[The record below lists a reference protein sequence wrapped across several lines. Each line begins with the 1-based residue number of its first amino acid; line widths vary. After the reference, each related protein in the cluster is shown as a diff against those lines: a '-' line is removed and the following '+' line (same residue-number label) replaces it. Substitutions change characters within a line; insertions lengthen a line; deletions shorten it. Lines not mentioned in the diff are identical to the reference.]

1 MQINIT
7 KKKKKKSSKD
17 PVIRATLKLMIKF
30 TSILLV
36 MAFVFTFI
44 FGIYRVN
51 DTSMVPNVNAG
62 DMVLYYRLDKKFI
75 VGDTVV
81 YEYNGKKSLGRIVAI
96 SGDEVDIDERGFK
109 VNNSNQYE
117 PKIYKETLPFTE
129 GIKFPLK
136 LKEDEV
142 FILADN
148 RENAVDSRLFGAVE
162 AKKISGKIFTL
173 IRRRGI

>member
-51 DTSMVPNVNAG
+51 DTSMVPNINAG
-62 DMVLYYRLDKKFI
+62 DMVFYYRLDKKFI

-148 RENAVDSRLFGAVE
+148 RENAVDSRLFGAVK
-162 AKKISGKIFTL
+162 AKEISGKIFTL

>member
-51 DTSMVPNVNAG
+51 DTSMVPNINAG

-75 VGDTVV
+75 VGDTIV

-129 GIKFPLK
+129 GITFPLK

>member
-1 MQINIT
+1 MQIDIS

-75 VGDTVV
+75 VGDTIV

-148 RENAVDSRLFGAVE
+148 RENAVDSRLFGAVKV
-162 AKKISGKIFTL
+162 KKISGKIFTL

>member
-148 RENAVDSRLFGAVE
+148 RENAVDSRLFGAVK
-162 AKKISGKIFTL
+162 AKEISGKIFTL

>member
-1 MQINIT
+1 MQINIS

-36 MAFVFTFI
+36 MAFIFTFI

-129 GIKFPLK
+129 GITFPLK

-148 RENAVDSRLFGAVE
+148 RENAVDSRLFGAVK
-162 AKKISGKIFTL
+162 AKEISGKIFTL

>member
-1 MQINIT
+1 MQINIS

-36 MAFVFTFI
+36 MAFIFTFI

-148 RENAVDSRLFGAVE
+148 RENAVDSRLFGAVK
-162 AKKISGKIFTL
+162 AKEISGKIFTL

>member
-1 MQINIT
+1 MQINIS

-75 VGDTVV
+75 VGDTIV

-96 SGDEVDIDERGFK
+96 SGDKVDIDERGFK

-148 RENAVDSRLFGAVE
+148 RENAVDSRLFGAVKV
-162 AKKISGKIFTL
+162 KKISGKIFTL